1 MVSVPAESKKG
12 FLLILGVVAGLY
24 VASLVMRR
32 LP

>member
-1 MVSVPAESKKG
+1 MASIPAESKKG

-24 VASLVMRR
+24 VANLILRR